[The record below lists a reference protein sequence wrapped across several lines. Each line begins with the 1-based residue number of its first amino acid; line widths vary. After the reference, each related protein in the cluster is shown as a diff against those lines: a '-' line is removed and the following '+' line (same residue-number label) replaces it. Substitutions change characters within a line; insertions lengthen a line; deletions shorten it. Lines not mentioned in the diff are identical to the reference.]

1 MLISNFNVGM
11 IHFVSLVPSERTC
24 SALRYIKTYLRSTM
38 MQDRLN
44 RLLATYVHKEELDKL
59 DLRDVGHDFVKGH
72 EHRLSIFGTFY
83 LSKYLYLH
91 I

>member
-11 IHFVSLVPSERTC
+11 IHLVGLVPSEGTC

-44 RLLATYVHKEELDKL
+44 RLLATYVHKEE
-59 DLRDVGHDFVKGH
+59 
-72 EHRLSIFGTFY
+72 
-83 LSKYLYLH
+83 
-91 I
+91 